1 MFGALLAIVF
11 LATAHVTLNGLVI
24 VVFVLSKEVIIVSVA
39 VVGCVYI
46 ETVHVVQPAWC
57 CVLNF
62 TSSIFRAAILC
73 FSYMSECL

>member
-1 MFGALLAIVF
+1 MFGALLAVVF
-11 LATAHVTLNGLVI
+11 LATAHVALNGLVI
-24 VVFVLSKEVIIVSVA
+24 VDLVLSKEVIVMSVD

-57 CVLNF
+57 CVLDF

-73 FSYMSECL
+73 FMCMSEWF